1 MINLGELGPAIL
13 RGIFK
18 PQEAGVDRLFTK
30 GEIVQGRVVRSL
42 GKEGALVRLRGM
54 NMLAATQK
62 TLATGQSILVK
73 VEQVKPNFVVSLLL
87 NDTPVQEKTA
97 ALLRLY
103 LPSAMPVGSVI
114 SELEMLLASL
124 KPAALKGSGL
134 ESIMAELKNAIM
146 KYTGEGKNVLEMLG
160 LFHEWE
166 LSRKKPSQNLKRSLL
181 AVRRNLEK
189 LMEKDPALYRKA
201 LTKVTRALH
210 NIELRQLL
218 NLVDRQE
225 VKSWQLPYWDG
236 GAIASARLYISSES
250 SGKRKNRE
258 ADEPTRLWLML
269 EMSRIGP
276 LRLDISAS
284 RKSLKGIFYLL
295 TDDVVTEVKGHLPEL
310 VESLTAAGYQ
320 ASFSVVKATRK
331 FLTEE
336 LSQSRSIPATRLL
349 NVKA

>member
-18 PQEAGVDRLFTK
+18 PQEAGVDTLFTK

-54 NMLAATQK
+54 DMLAATQK
-62 TLATGQSILVK
+62 ILATGQSILVK
-73 VEQVKPNFVVSLLL
+73 VEQVKPQFVVSLLL

-103 LPSAMPVGSVI
+103 LPSAVPIGSVV
-114 SELEMLLASL
+114 SELMMLLASL

-134 ESIMAELKNAIM
+134 ESIMAELKNSIM
-146 KYTGEGKNVLEMLG
+146 KYAGEGKNVLGMLG
-160 LFHEWE
+160 LFHESE

-181 AVRRNLEK
+181 VVRRNLER
-189 LMEKDPALYRKA
+189 LMEKDPALHREA
-201 LTKVTRALH
+201 LSKVTGALH

-225 VKSWQLPYWDG
+225 MKSWQLPYWNG
-236 GAIASARLYISSES
+236 GAIASARLYISGEP

-258 ADEPTRLWLML
+258 DDVTRLWLML

-276 LRLDISAS
+276 LRLDISAT
-284 RKSLKGIFYLL
+284 RKSLQGTFYLL
-295 TDDVVTEVKGHLPEL
+295 TAEAVTEVQKMLPEL
-310 VESLTAAGYQ
+310 VESLGAAGLP
-320 ASFSVVKATRK
+320 ARFSVAKAARK

-336 LSQSRSIPATRLL
+336 LSQSRSIPAARLL
-349 NVKA
+349 NVKV